1 MTRAARGADIRP
13 DPHPTEAIVS
23 TSEEPDLDDE
33 DEVELDDLDELADE
47 DWNEFTYG
55 VSDDED
61 L

>member
-1 MTRAARGADIRP
+1 M
-13 DPHPTEAIVS
+13 S
-23 TSEEPDLDDE
+23 TPEEPDLDDE

>member
-1 MTRAARGADIRP
+1 M
-13 DPHPTEAIVS
+13 S

>member
-1 MTRAARGADIRP
+1 M
-13 DPHPTEAIVS
+13 S
-23 TSEEPDLDDE
+23 TPEESDDDFEPDDE
-33 DEVELDDLDELADE
+33 DDVELDDMDELADE

>member
-1 MTRAARGADIRP
+1 MGTP
-13 DPHPTEAIVS
+13 EDPEDDGFVA
-23 TSEEPDLDDE
+23 EDE
-33 DEVELDDLDELADE
+33 DDVELDDLDELAEE

>member
-1 MTRAARGADIRP
+1 
-13 DPHPTEAIVS
+13 VS
-23 TSEEPDLDDE
+23 TAEDPDDDLEDE
-33 DEVELDDLDELADE
+33 DDVELDDMDELADE